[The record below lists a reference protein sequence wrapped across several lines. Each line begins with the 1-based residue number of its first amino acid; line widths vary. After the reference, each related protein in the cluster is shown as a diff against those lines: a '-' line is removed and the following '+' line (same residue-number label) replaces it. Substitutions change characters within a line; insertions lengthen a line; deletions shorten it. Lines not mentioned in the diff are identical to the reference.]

1 MTQST
6 TRIGL
11 LSDVHA
17 TVRPVREALD
27 IFHSEGVESILCAG
41 DIAGYGTELEETV
54 ALLIASGCRAVLGN
68 HDLWYF
74 ESCDGDAEGPVADYL
89 RTLPTS
95 INLERQETALTMLHA
110 SPEDLLLGGI
120 RLLDE
125 AGDVIKKQEHR
136 WCQELMDFP
145 AEVLVVGHTHQA
157 FARPLGETL
166 VINRLEGHHFV
177 ESADAICDRTR
188 NEVSLLC
195 RGEVVAEIRKSARI
209 FLRSMAPA
217 WMHSRISACSLSWAR
232 SCIFTFGSKPG
243 STRAA
248 W

>member
-95 INLERQETALTMLHA
+95 INLERQETSLTMLHA

-125 AGDVIKKQEHR
+125 AGDVVKKQEHR

-166 VINRLEGHHFV
+166 VIN
-177 ESADAICDRTR
+177 
-188 NEVSLLC
+188 
-195 RGEVVAEIRKSARI
+195 
-209 FLRSMAPA
+209 
-217 WMHSRISACSLSWAR
+217 
-232 SCIFTFGSKPG
+232 PG
-243 STRAA
+243 STLFNHTCAILTLPDKNVRFFPLSGKRPV
-248 W
+248 WSWNFSMFNYYQL